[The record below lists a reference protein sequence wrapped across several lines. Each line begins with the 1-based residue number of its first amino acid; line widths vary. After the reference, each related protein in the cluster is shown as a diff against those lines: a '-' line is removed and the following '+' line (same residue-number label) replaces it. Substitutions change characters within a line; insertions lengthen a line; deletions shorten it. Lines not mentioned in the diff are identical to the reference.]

1 MILPRRPLVS
11 RFLAG
16 LVAGLVVWCSPA
28 VAADAYP
35 AKPVRIVAT
44 YPPGGLSDVMA
55 RLSAQVLSDALGKP
69 FVVENRP
76 GASGVTGTDYVAKS
90 APDGYTLLMGS
101 FGPMTT
107 APALSPGLPY
117 APLTDLA
124 PIVIMSQVP
133 NVLTV
138 HPSVPVHTVAELIAL
153 AKSRDKPLSMAI
165 SGIGGTTHL
174 LTELFKQRTKVDFL
188 NVPYKGSGP
197 ALNDLMGGQVDV
209 DFENLP
215 SILPLIKAGRVRAIA
230 VANKRRIPQLP
241 DVPTLGEA
249 GYPDVEIAAWHGLLA
264 PAGTPR
270 AIVTLINRTIVAA
283 LQKPAMIERLRD
295 MGVEVVAS
303 TPDEMQAFLAAE
315 TVRWTQ
321 LIRDAKI
328 TAE

>member
-1 MILPRRPLVS
+1 VL
-11 RFLAG
+11 RFLARVVVT
-16 LVAGLVVWCSPA
+16 VALSCTA
-28 VAADAYP
+28 ALAADPYP

-76 GASGVTGTDYVAKS
+76 GASGVTGTDFVAKS

-107 APALSPGLPY
+107 APALSAALPY

-270 AIVTLINRTIVAA
+270 AVVTLINRTIVAA

-303 TPDEMQAFLAAE
+303 TPDEMQAFLASE

>member
-1 MILPRRPLVS
+1 
-11 RFLAG
+11 
-16 LVAGLVVWCSPA
+16 
-28 VAADAYP
+28 
-35 AKPVRIVAT
+35 
-44 YPPGGLSDVMA
+44 
-55 RLSAQVLSDALGKP
+55 
-69 FVVENRP
+69 
-76 GASGVTGTDYVAKS
+76 
-90 APDGYTLLMGS
+90 
-101 FGPMTT
+101 
-107 APALSPGLPY
+107 
-117 APLTDLA
+117 
-124 PIVIMSQVP
+124 
-133 NVLTV
+133 
-138 HPSVPVHTVAELIAL
+138 
-153 AKSRDKPLSMAI
+153 
-165 SGIGGTTHL
+165 
-174 LTELFKQRTKVDFL
+174 
-188 NVPYKGSGP
+188 
-197 ALNDLMGGQVDV
+197 MGGQVDV

-270 AIVTLINRTIVAA
+270 AVVTLINRTIVAA